1 MYSFS
6 SMRPW
11 QAVAGAVAAALL
23 VAANPLTQLPA
34 EAAPAAI
41 KRISGD
47 TRLATAAR
55 VAEESFPQG
64 TEWAVLTSADD
75 WHATLGAAP
84 LAGKLKAA
92 QLLTWPERLDET
104 AKTLERLGVKRIII
118 VGSISKV
125 SGAIERDLSQKYAVE
140 RISPTN
146 LGEGN
151 QYELARLLTARTI
164 VAAGGNATET
174 PGSIPETSETPAA
187 TASPSASATPTA
199 TASATPTTKPTTQPN
214 PAGKAAGEATAD
226 DPAALPTAEAPAG
239 EANPV
244 SGEQAASELAAP
256 VAEAQPVAGQ
266 TLLKNRPSTPKWQV
280 PSTIAKVGGKRTVFV
295 ASGNAFPDALAA
307 SAAAYHTTVPVLFV
321 DQPGKALP
329 QHTELALKAFAPEQI
344 VVLGGTSAVG
354 ADTVK
359 ELTAASGASTVERIS
374 GADRVATS
382 VAFAEWSVKKIG
394 FDPHT
399 VSVARGDA
407 FPDAVTA
414 GQYAG
419 NHKAPIVLSTG
430 PKYLTDL
437 PVKFVLNRCK
447 AVNRVVGFGGRAA
460 LDDTV
465 LQAFSKAG
473 GCVKPTNLPQVAP
486 GKPKPSPSAS
496 ATPTTKPTPTP
507 TNSPAPSP
515 SPSNGSTDAMKR
527 LVNTKWRIHPEIKR
541 QIRTN
546 ASGMQ
551 DTISTL
557 SVLALH
563 GTRDGSK
570 LPKQVNWG
578 LFACNKVRI
587 DSSGVPI
594 FSDSNND
601 GYADGLGHASNEGID
616 ITGINGRNVANG
628 KLLLNQPVT
637 NGLTNAILTSG
648 IDDCAWVA
656 AFDPADNNKIKV
668 NKEGR
673 AVTPLGLGWL
683 RIGNGP
689 KPGEQQGREVNP
701 KHIYTVTPEN
711 STKRANEGVELTVK
725 RKDGKAV
732 NRRLSVVSMP
742 CKSVTVGQG
751 DVLVKPM
758 PNDPRAGLG
767 YGNTD
772 TNRAT
777 VTHFM
782 GKPEAKPRRIFTG
795 SPQNGQFKFTVNA
808 TGADCGAFMVIEG
821 NGNGKLDLDAAGRP
835 TEPFGV
841 SNVRWTK

>member
-1 MYSFS
+1 MYSFF

-11 QAVAGAVAAALL
+11 QAVTGAVAAALL
-23 VAANPLTQLPA
+23 VAANPLTQMPA

-55 VAEESFPQG
+55 VAEESFPSG

-104 AKTLERLGVKRIII
+104 AKALDRLGVKRVVI

-125 SGAIERDLSQKYAVE
+125 SGAIERDLRQKYTVE
-140 RISPTN
+140 RISPAD
-146 LGEGN
+146 LGAGN

-164 VAAGGNATET
+164 VAAGGNAADT
-174 PGSIPETSETPAA
+174 PGAIPETSESTVTAA
-187 TASPSASATPTA
+187 STTATPTPLPSSSE
-199 TASATPTTKPTTQPN
+199 TQKPSEPN
-214 PAGKAAGEATAD
+214 SAGKAAGEDKAGD
-226 DPAALPTAEAPAG
+226 VAALPSAESAPDTSETSGDKAVEGEAAPAAQTEPAAEAKSADDTQ
-239 EANPV
+239 
-244 SGEQAASELAAP
+244 SLQ
-256 VAEAQPVAGQ
+256 
-266 TLLKNRPSTPKWQV
+266 KNRPSTPKWQV
-280 PSTIAKVGGKRTVFV
+280 PDTIAKIGGKRTVFI

-307 SAAAYHTTVPVLFV
+307 SAVAYRTTVPVLFV
-321 DQPGKALP
+321 DQPGKPLP
-329 QHTELALKAFAPEQI
+329 QHTSLALKAFAPEQI
-344 VVLGGTSAVG
+344 VILGGTSAVG

-359 ELTAASGASTVERIS
+359 ELSTATGAAVVERIA

-382 VAFAEWSVKKIG
+382 VAFADWSVKKVG

-399 VSVARGDA
+399 ISVARGDA

-419 NHKAPIVLSTG
+419 NHKSPILLSTG
-430 PKYLTDL
+430 PKYLTQV
-437 PVKFVLNRCK
+437 PVDFVLSRCK
-447 AVNRVVGFGGRAA
+447 AVNSVVGFGGRAA
-460 LDDTV
+460 LDDSV
-465 LQAFSKAG
+465 LKAFSKAG
-473 GCVKPTNLPQVAP
+473 GCTKPTNLPHVTP
-486 GKPKPSPSAS
+486 GKPNPTPTTPNPSPT
-496 ATPTTKPTPTP
+496 ATPTT
-507 TNSPAPSP
+507 PAPSP
-515 SPSNGSTDAMKR
+515 SPSNGSSDAMTR
-527 LVNTKWRIHPEIKR
+527 LANTKWRIHPEIKR

-551 DTISTL
+551 DVVGTL
-557 SVLALH
+557 SILALH
-563 GTRDGSK
+563 GTSDGSK

-578 LFACNKVRI
+578 LLACNKVRL
-587 DSSGVPI
+587 DGNGVPI

-628 KLLLNQPVT
+628 KLLINQPVT
-637 NGLTNAILTSG
+637 SGMTNAILTSG

-673 AVTPLGLGWL
+673 AITPLGLGWL

-689 KPGEQQGREVNP
+689 KPGELQGREVNP
-701 KHIYTVTPEN
+701 RHIYTITPES
-711 STKRANEGVELTVK
+711 STKRANEGVELTVQ
-725 RKDGKAV
+725 RKDGKAL

-742 CKSVTVGQG
+742 CKSVTTGQG
-751 DVLVKPM
+751 DVLVKPT

-777 VTHFM
+777 ITHFL

-841 SNVRWTK
+841 GNVRWTK